1 MSAWV
6 FLIPPALL
14 VGWFILTYNG
24 LVRLR
29 QQVDESWSGIDT
41 ELRRRYDLIP
51 SLVDVVKGYATHES
65 RVLEAVVLAR
75 DRAATSGGTPGE
87 QAQQER
93 ELTASVDRLLAVAEA
108 YPDLKASAHFL
119 QLQHELANTED
130 RIQAARRFFNA
141 NVRELNTRVAVFP
154 SNLVASGAGFR
165 AVEFF
170 EVEKAAVRSAVDVS
184 FVD

>member
-6 FLIPPALL
+6 FIIPPLFL
-14 VGWFILTYNG
+14 VGWFVITYND

-41 ELRRRYDLIP
+41 ELRRRYDLVP
-51 SLVDVVKGYATHES
+51 NLVDAVKAYAAHEG

-75 DRAATSGGTPGE
+75 ERAASSGGTPAE
-87 QAQQER
+87 QAQQEQ
-93 ELTASVDRLLAVAEA
+93 ELTTSVDRLLAVAEG
-108 YPDLKASAHFL
+108 YPELKASANFL

-141 NVRELNTRVAVFP
+141 NVRDLNTRVAVFP
-154 SNLVASGAGFR
+154 SNLVASISRFGPA
-165 AVEFF
+165 EFF